1 LAIGAKMS
9 PIEEEIHKNGQN
21 TAPWTAIAHKKSP
34 SENSMNGTEPEMT
47 KRLRTML
54 SAEQFGM
61 LETNRRRL
69 EQERRQLRE
78 LGVI

>member
-1 LAIGAKMS
+1 MS

-21 TAPWTAIAHKKSP
+21 KAPGTAFAHKKSP

-47 KRLRTML
+47 KKLRTML